1 MFATTVLLS
10 LAATSAFECTSSRAS
25 RTSLKMGL
33 DPVLSKNFP
42 RDFKKIPIGTEY
54 GTGSDETLNKQV
66 EARKLAYLEADLFAV
81 LEEAVK
87 TKERPMFTTA
97 LIAGDAV
104 ILDAL
109 HKTGLLS
116 KVPIV
121 FVDTFTLF
129 PETLQYLHEV
139 ENHYG
144 FKSIIYNAVDCKD
157 QDDYHTKFGRDYWMK
172 DIDQYDMLCKVR
184 RTTLTRCTLFWKYVT
199 SRTCKPQAISYF
211 TLLSFI
217 NQVEPM
223 NRALKEQNS
232 DSWINGRRRD
242 HGTNMFPDGLSSV
255 IFCTINSYETLC
267 VTDSLS
273 RRIRVEAVRI
283 FLTASWTQSSS
294 MRLYLHY
301 SSDSLTH
308 SLTNSPT
315 HSLTYSLTHS
325 LTMSYSR
332 R

>member
-1 MFATTVLLS
+1 
-10 LAATSAFECTSSRAS
+10 
-25 RTSLKMGL
+25 MGL

-172 DIDQYDMLCKVR
+172 DIDQYDMLCKVQ
-184 RTTLTRCTLFWKYVT
+184 RTTLTR
-199 SRTCKPQAISYF
+199 
-211 TLLSFI
+211 
-217 NQVEPM
+217 
-223 NRALKEQNS
+223 
-232 DSWINGRRRD
+232 
-242 HGTNMFPDGLSSV
+242 
-255 IFCTINSYETLC
+255 
-267 VTDSLS
+267 
-273 RRIRVEAVRI
+273 
-283 FLTASWTQSSS
+283 
-294 MRLYLHY
+294 
-301 SSDSLTH
+301 
-308 SLTNSPT
+308 
-315 HSLTYSLTHS
+315 
-325 LTMSYSR
+325 
-332 R
+332 